1 MAETGGGDRG
11 RGGDRGQRRR
21 RGIGSQRSRG
31 SSRAARGTRGRGRRQ
46 DEEERAAHQMNAS
59 LQKEQIEVQQ
69 NLSWATTIVRTNCF

>member
-11 RGGDRGQRRR
+11 RGGGQRRR
-21 RGIGSQRSRG
+21 RGIGSQRSRE